1 MNTAPTEEYLNGL
14 VTELRK
20 LPAET
25 GWAEFKENN
34 TNPEDIGEY
43 LSALSN
49 TAALL
54 GKVNG
59 YVVWGVKDGTHEV
72 VGTSFKPAQTKK
84 GNEDIESW
92 LARLLNPRLH
102 FNFYELTYEGQPVV
116 VLEIPRAQGRPVQF
130 QGMEFIRVGSYRQ
143 KLKDHPQLEK
153 DLWRVFDTTPF
164 EEGIALAHADAATVF
179 SLLDYP
185 AYFELLSLPLPEN
198 REKILARLAEDRLI
212 NPDPAG
218 KWDITNLGAVLFA
231 RNLVD
236 FKSLARKAVR
246 IVVYDGRGRLKTI
259 REQMVRKGYAAG
271 FAGLI
276 DYVNALL
283 PRSEVVGQ
291 ALRREVPLYP
301 EPAIRELI
309 PNALIHQD
317 FSATGS
323 GPMIEIF
330 TGRME
335 ITNPGLPLVSPQ
347 RFLDNPP
354 RSRNEALASF
364 MRRLGICEERGSG
377 VDKVVSQ
384 TELHHLPAPLF
395 ETAEG
400 FTRAVLFTHRPLR
413 EMDRA
418 DRSRA
423 CYLHAC
429 LRYVERQPM
438 TNSSLRA
445 RLGISEPNKSMASR
459 IIADAVRD
467 GLIKPEDSSQGKSM
481 PNTFRSGPESGSFSI
496 DWQSRQRLAESAAS
510 SKGPAFSVFPLVGLI
525 DG

>member
-1 MNTAPTEEYLNGL
+1 MNAAPSQEYLNGL

-20 LPAET
+20 LPEET
-25 GWAEFKENN
+25 GWVEFKENN
-34 TNPEDIGEY
+34 SNPEDIGEY

-49 TAALL
+49 TAALC
-54 GKVNG
+54 GKASG
-59 YVVWGVKDGTHEV
+59 YLVWGIKNGTHEV
-72 VGTSFKPAQTKK
+72 TGTRFKPAQTKK
-84 GNEDIESW
+84 GNEDLESW
-92 LARLLNPRLH
+92 LLRLLSPRLH
-102 FNFYELTYEGQPVV
+102 FSFYEVIHEGQPVV
-116 VLEIPRAQGRPVQF
+116 ILEIPRAQARPVQF
-130 QGMEFIRVGSYRQ
+130 QGTEFIRVGSYRQ

-153 DLWRVFDTTPF
+153 DLWRVFDITPF
-164 EEGIALAHADAATVF
+164 EEGIALAHADDATVL
-179 SLLDYP
+179 SLIDYP
-185 AYFELLSLPLPEN
+185 AYFELLELPLPEN
-198 REKILARLAEDRLI
+198 RAKILARLADDQLI
-212 NPDPAG
+212 HSDPAG
-218 KWDITNLGAVLFA
+218 KWDITNLGAILFA
-231 RNLVD
+231 RSLD
-236 FKSLARKAVR
+236 EFKSLARKAVR

-259 REQMVRKGYAAG
+259 REQVVRKGYAAG
-271 FAGLI
+271 FAGLM

-283 PRSEVVGQ
+283 PRTEVIGQ

-317 FSATGS
+317 FSISGS

-335 ITNPGLPLVSPQ
+335 ITNPGVSLVSPQ

-354 RSRNEALASF
+354 RSRNEGLASF

-384 TELHHLPAPLF
+384 TEIHHLPAPLF

-418 DRSRA
+418 DRSRT

-445 RLGISEPNKSMASR
+445 RLGISEP
-459 IIADAVRD
+459 
-467 GLIKPEDSSQGKSM
+467 
-481 PNTFRSGPESGSFSI
+481 
-496 DWQSRQRLAESAAS
+496 
-510 SKGPAFSVFPLVGLI
+510 
-525 DG
+525 